1 MKEDYEKVVKTIC
14 RIGDMNIKHI
24 VNKHLW
30 DKSVGKYTP
39 TFITH
44 KNNSS
49 RAGVNNLHS
58 IFIENT
64 FDKIILESAEN
75 VKNNDSKTYIP
86 RPMIS
91 FGYGDFTNLKITFDE
106 VFRWFKDDNFRNNL
120 FQYTKD
126 GKPYGI
132 SSNYKTLNVK
142 FRAHGGFVNNSTMQI
157 EPAVVSANMN
167 VETYPGVLIR
177 GATGIIGRCSLTELT
192 ELKDILL
199 DLVRNLYQNSLL
211 LSLVGGMND
220 RQEDIYK

>member
-1 MKEDYEKVVKTIC
+1 MKEDYDKVVKTIC
-14 RIGDMNIKHI
+14 KIGDMNIKHI
-24 VNKHLW
+24 VNKNIW
-30 DKSVGKYTP
+30 DKSTGKYSK
-39 TFITH
+39 TFVLH

-49 RAGVNNLHS
+49 RAGINNLHS
-58 IFIENT
+58 IYIENT
-64 FDKIILESAEN
+64 FDKIILESSEN
-75 VKNNDSKTYIP
+75 VKSDSKTFIP

-106 VFRWFKDDNFRNNL
+106 VFRWFKDERFRNNL

-142 FRAHGGFVNNSTMQI
+142 FRSHGGFINNSTMQI

-177 GATGIIGRCSLTELT
+177 GATGVIGRCSLTELA

-211 LSLVGGMND
+211 LSIVGGMND